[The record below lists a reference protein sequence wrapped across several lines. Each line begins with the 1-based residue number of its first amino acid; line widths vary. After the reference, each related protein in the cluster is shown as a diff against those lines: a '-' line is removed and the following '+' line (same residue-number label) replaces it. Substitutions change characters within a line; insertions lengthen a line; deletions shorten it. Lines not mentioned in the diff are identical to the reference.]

1 METDRVATLPCYTL
15 ADRQI
20 AQDVLIVANEERVVS

>member
-1 METDRVATLPCYTL
+1 METDRIATPQCFTL

-20 AQDVLIVANEERVVS
+20 AQDVLIVANEERVAS